1 MSELTIVMYH
11 YVRPIVGSK
20 FPGIKGLEFEG
31 FKRQLDYLNEHFNIV
46 TTGQV
51 VGACMKGAKLP
62 LDACWLTFD
71 DGYKDHFTFVLPE
84 LLNRNLHGAFF
95 PPRVAIEKSVILDVN
110 SIHHILSCA
119 DDPQQL
125 VCKLNDLCLL
135 NGISDE
141 SITSFYKEYGVTGR
155 FDNADV
161 IYIKR
166 MLQHVLPEE
175 IRNSVTAQLFKD
187 YVGISKSDFSRELYM
202 SIDEVRELVKCGM
215 YVGSHG
221 SMHYWLDRISPEQ
234 QEQDIV
240 ESLAFLEDVGA
251 ATKDWVM
258 CYPYGA
264 YNDDT
269 LALLQR
275 YGAAVG
281 ITTEVRKAEISND
294 NPLTLP
300 RLDTN
305 DFPQ

>member
-1 MSELTIVMYH
+1 
-11 YVRPIVGSK
+11 
-20 FPGIKGLEFEG
+20 
-31 FKRQLDYLNEHFNIV
+31 
-46 TTGQV
+46 
-51 VGACMKGAKLP
+51 MKGAKLP

-84 LLNRNLHGAFF
+84 LLNRKLHGAFF
-95 PPRVAIEKSVILDVN
+95 PPRVTIEESVILDVN

-119 DDPQQL
+119 DDLQL
-125 VCKLNDLCLL
+125 LVHKLNDLCLL

-141 SITSFYKEYGVTGR
+141 SITSFYKEYRVANR
-155 FDNADV
+155 FDNSDV
-161 IYIKR
+161 VYIKR

-187 YVGISKSDFSRELYM
+187 CVGVSELDFSRELYM

-221 SMHYWLDRISPEQ
+221 SMHYWLDKIFPEQ
-234 QEQDIV
+234 QEKDIV

>member
-20 FPGIKGLEFEG
+20 FPGIKGLEIED
-31 FKRQLDYLNEHFNIV
+31 FKRQLDYLNKHFNIV
-46 TTGQV
+46 TTKQV
-51 VGACMKGAKLP
+51 VNACMNGSKLP
-62 LDACWLTFD
+62 NNACWLTFD
-71 DGYKDHFTFVLPE
+71 DGYKDHYKFVLPE
-84 LLNRNLHGAFF
+84 LLGRNLHGAFF
-95 PPRVAIEKSVILDVN
+95 PPRVAIEKNVILDVN

-119 DDPQQL
+119 DDPQKL

-135 NGISDE
+135 NGIPDE
-141 SITSFYKEYGVTGR
+141 SLTSFFREYGAANR

-161 IYIKR
+161 IYAKR
-166 MLQHVLPEE
+166 MLQHVLPEK
-175 IRNSVTAQLFKD
+175 IRHSVTAQLFKD
-187 YVGISKSDFSRELYM
+187 YVGISEPDFSRELYM
-202 SIDEVRELVKCGM
+202 SKDEVREIVKCGM

-221 SMHYWLDRISPEQ
+221 SMHYWLDKISPEQ

-251 ATKDWVM
+251 PTKDWVM

-269 LALLQR
+269 LAILQK

-281 ITTEVRKAEISND
+281 ITTEVHKAEISNN